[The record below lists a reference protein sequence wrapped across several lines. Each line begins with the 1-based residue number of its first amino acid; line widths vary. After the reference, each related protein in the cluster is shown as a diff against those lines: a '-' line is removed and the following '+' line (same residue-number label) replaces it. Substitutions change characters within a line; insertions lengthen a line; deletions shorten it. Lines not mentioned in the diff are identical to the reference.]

1 MAKLNEGYGFGQI
14 ELNLVSFRQLDGKI
28 VAQCALDDKD
38 FSEEK
43 PAENG
48 MILAVDEV
56 AGKIKLPTVAEG
68 GVGSDDVY
76 ALNYTA
82 EHMYDEK
89 DAGALRKF
97 RLVPGEFYPRLGI
110 LSVGDKF
117 TTNTVE
123 GSDITVTDGKATVA
137 ESVEGKYASAGA
149 DGYITLLAA
158 KPASGL
164 ALKVLKVTT
173 MPDGAPALKFQVVA

>member
-28 VAQCALDDKD
+28 VAQCALDDTN
-38 FSEEK
+38 FSEKK

-48 MILAVDEV
+48 MILAVDE
-56 AGKIKLPTVAEG
+56 AKGKIKLPTVAEG

-76 ALNYTA
+76 ALNYSA
-82 EHMYDEK
+82 EHMYGERE
-89 DAGALRKF
+89 AGALRKF
-97 RLVPGEFYPRLGI
+97 RLVPGESYPRLGI

-123 GSDITVTDGKATVA
+123 GKEITNTDGKATVTEA
-137 ESVEGKYASAGA
+137 VVGKYAGVGA
-149 DGYITLLAA
+149 DGYITLVAA

-164 ALKVLKVTT
+164 ALKVIKVTT